1 MALEVERSIGLDPHA
16 LALRLE
22 RQDRPLLIAGAAEHW
37 PAVATW
43 SAEHLTAELGHVQIE
58 YKYSTSNAHPDFRQH
73 TPARMFA
80 REKASFG
87 EFLQRISTGTEGER
101 ARYLFTGDE
110 RFLLRRRNGV
120 TTIDP
125 ELAPLLDAVVTPELF
140 PEQRL
145 HTVWAW
151 FSGRGVRTWLHYD
164 NNGCHNLNAQVTGRK
179 RCWLYPPEELARLH
193 PFLLGGS
200 NPAYNCS
207 AIDVEAPQLA
217 FASDLQAAACWHA
230 ELSAGDLLFIPAWWF
245 HTFLHLGELNSNVN
259 FWWKPSQ
266 PRWNVV
272 AARQALLDAVVD
284 AELDVRDPTVSATL
298 LALDQAAVCRTA
310 L

>member
-1 MALEVERSIGLDPHA
+1 VAVEVERTAALDPRA

-22 RQDRPLLIAGAAEHW
+22 REDRPLLISGATEHW
-37 PAVATW
+37 PALATW
-43 SAEHLTAELGHVQIE
+43 SVEYLAAQLGHIQVE
-58 YKYSTSNAHPDFRQH
+58 YKHSTGNAHPDFRQH

-87 EFLQRISTGTEGER
+87 EFLRRISSGPESER
-101 ARYLFTGDE
+101 ARCLFTGDE
-110 RFLLRRRNGV
+110 RFLLRRRSGE

-125 ELAPLLDAVVTPELF
+125 ELAPLLDAVVVPEF
-140 PEQRL
+140 FSEQRL

-164 NNGCHNLNAQVTGRK
+164 NNGCHNLNAQVSGSK

-200 NPAYNCS
+200 NPAHNCS

-217 FASDLQAAACWHA
+217 LAADLQAAACWHA
-230 ELSAGDLLFIPAWWF
+230 ELRAGDLLFIPAWWF
-245 HTFLHLGELNSNVN
+245 HTFLHLGEFNSNVN
-259 FWWKPSQ
+259 FWWKPTP

-272 AARQALLDAVVD
+272 AARQALLDAVVE
-284 AELDVRDPTVSATL
+284 AQLNVRDPAVAATL
-298 LALDQAAVCRTA
+298 QAIDQAAIRRQAV
-310 L
+310 